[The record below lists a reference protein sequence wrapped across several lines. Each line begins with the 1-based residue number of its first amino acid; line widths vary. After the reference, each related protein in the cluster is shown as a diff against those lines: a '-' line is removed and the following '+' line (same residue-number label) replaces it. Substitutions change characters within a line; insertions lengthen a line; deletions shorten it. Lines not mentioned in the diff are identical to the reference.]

1 MNINN
6 VTIAGAG
13 LLGSQVAWQVAFSG
27 FEVTVYD
34 YFEKGLD
41 TSKALHKEYAELFV
55 SARGA
60 SQQQV
65 DEALG
70 RLKYTSDL
78 SEAVKDA
85 DLINESIPE
94 SVEIKQSFYNELSKL
109 APQKTIFTTNSSTL
123 VPSQIVD
130 STDRPEKFLALH
142 FGNTVWDSRIGEV
155 MGHPE
160 TCPEIYK
167 VVCQFSKAMGMVTIP
182 LHKEQSGYIINA
194 VMVPWINASLDLVV
208 NGVADFE
215 SVDKTWMLAHRVER
229 GPFAVMDI
237 VGIPLVADIN
247 RLWGEQLDDAAALA
261 RAHFLD
267 EHYVSQ
273 NKLGEKGQ
281 EGFYSYPNPAY
292 TDASFIQ

>member
-13 LLGSQVAWQVAFSG
+13 LLGSQVAWQIAFSG

-34 YFEKGLD
+34 YFDKGLA
-41 TSKALHKEYAELFV
+41 TSKSLHEEYAALFV
-55 SARGA
+55 STRGA
-60 SQQQV
+60 SQEQV
-65 DEALG
+65 DEALS

-94 SVEIKQSFYNELSKL
+94 SIEIKQSFYKELSKL

-155 MGHPE
+155 MGHPA
-160 TCPEIYK
+160 TCPEVYK
-167 VVCQFSKAMGMVTIP
+167 VICQFSEAMGMVTIP

-215 SVDKTWMLAHRVER
+215 SVDKTWMLAHNVER
-229 GPFAVMDI
+229 GPFAVMDL

-247 RLWGEQLDDAAALA
+247 KLWGEQLDDAAALA
-261 RAHFLD
+261 RAHFLE

-292 TDASFIQ
+292 RDTNFI

>member
-1 MNINN
+1 MNIKN

-34 YFEKGLD
+34 YFEKGLA

-55 SARGA
+55 TTRGA
-60 SQQQV
+60 TQEQV
-65 DEALG
+65 NDALA
-70 RLKYTSDL
+70 RLSYTTDL
-78 SEAVKDA
+78 AEAVKDA

-94 SVEIKQSFYNELSKL
+94 SVEIKQSFYKELSKL
-109 APQKTIFTTNSSTL
+109 APEKTIFTSNSSTL
-123 VPSQIVD
+123 VPSQIVE

-155 MGHPE
+155 MGHPA
-160 TCPEIYK
+160 TSPDVYK
-167 VVCQFSKAMGMVTIP
+167 LICQFSKAMGMVTIP

-208 NGVADFE
+208 NGVADFD
-215 SVDKTWMLAHRVER
+215 SVDKTWMLAHNVER
-229 GPFAVMDI
+229 GPFAVMDL
-237 VGIPLVADIN
+237 VGLDLCSSIN
-247 RLWGEQLDDAAALA
+247 KLWGEQLGDEAALA
-261 RAHFLD
+261 RANYLD
-267 EHYVSQ
+267 ENFISQ

-292 TDASFIQ
+292 KDASFTQ